1 MASPRDKFAAE
12 FFEFDFFQAVRLLE
26 RLAPKRMP
34 IGLDGPPAEEVARFR
49 AHLSMAFPPSQIVAL
64 DSPEDERPN
73 PLLTVTF
80 LGLYGP
86 SGVLPMHYTQLL
98 LDIQRDVRGP
108 ERRSLRD
115 WLDLFNHRFISLF
128 YRAWEKYRFHLKYE
142 RGEAFRKEPDSFTL
156 GLRSLMGLGTPELTG
171 RLRVRSAEFEASGVD
186 WSSEERA
193 IPALALI
200 DDLALLHYAGFFLQ
214 RPRNST
220 NLRSLLADYFRLPV
234 EVEQFQGQW
243 LAIPESGQS
252 RLGEFGSLGDNAV
265 AGSRVWDVQSRFR
278 IRLGPLPYSQ
288 FEDLLPDPAPVAE
301 RKSFFL
307 VAQLTRLFAGS
318 EFDFDIQLVLAAA
331 EVPAAQL
338 IDGEGA
344 GPRLGWTV
352 WLISGP
358 PQMDADE
365 AVFDA
370 GWVTSL

>member
-64 DSPEDERPN
+64 DPPEDERPN

-142 RGEAFRKEPDSFTL
+142 RGEAFRKDPDSFTL
-156 GLRSLMGLGTPELTG
+156 GLRSLMGLGTPGLTG
-171 RLRVRSAEFEASGVD
+171 RLRVHSTEREAGGVD
-186 WSSEERA
+186 WSTEERA

-234 EVEQFQGQW
+234 VVEQFQGQW
-243 LAIPESGQS
+243 LAIPETGQS
-252 RLGEFGSLGDNAV
+252 RLGEFGSLGENAV
-265 AGSRVWDVQSRFR
+265 AGARVWDVQSRFR
-278 IRLGPLPYSQ
+278 VRLGPLRYSQ
-288 FEDLLPDPAPVAE
+288 FEDLLPDPAPVTD
-301 RKSFFL
+301 RKTFFL
-307 VAQLTRLFAGS
+307 VAQLARLFAGS

-358 PQMDADE
+358 PHSDADE
-365 AVFDA
+365 AVFD
-370 GWVTSL
+370 GVWVTSL